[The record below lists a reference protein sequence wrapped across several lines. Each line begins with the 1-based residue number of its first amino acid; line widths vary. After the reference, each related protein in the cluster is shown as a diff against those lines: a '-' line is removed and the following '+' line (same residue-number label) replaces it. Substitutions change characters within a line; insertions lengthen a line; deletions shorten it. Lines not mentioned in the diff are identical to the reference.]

1 MNGDEVMRLATMVGI
16 PVVTSVVSTLWL
28 TNTKLV
34 RMEAELKA
42 LRDLSDERFA
52 RIDRHVHEIR
62 NSMHALTILL
72 AKRGVS
78 NDESE

>member
-1 MNGDEVMRLATMVGI
+1 MNGDEVVRLVTMIGI

-28 TNTKLV
+28 TNTRLV

-42 LRDLSDERFA
+42 LKDLSDERFE
-52 RIDRHVHEIR
+52 RIDRHVHDIR

-72 AKRGVS
+72 AKKGVS
-78 NDESE
+78 QNESE

>member
-1 MNGDEVMRLATMVGI
+1 MNGDEVVRLVTMVGI

-28 TNTKLV
+28 TNTRLV

-42 LRDLSDERFA
+42 LKDLSDERFE
-52 RIDRHVHEIR
+52 RIDRHVHDIR

-72 AKRGVS
+72 AKKGVS
-78 NDESE
+78 HNESE

>member
-1 MNGDEVMRLATMVGI
+1 MNGDEVVRLVTMVGV

-28 TNTKLV
+28 TNTRLV

-42 LRDLSDERFA
+42 LKDLSDERFE
-52 RIDRHVHEIR
+52 RIDRHVHDIR

-72 AKRGVS
+72 AKKGVS
-78 NDESE
+78 HNESE